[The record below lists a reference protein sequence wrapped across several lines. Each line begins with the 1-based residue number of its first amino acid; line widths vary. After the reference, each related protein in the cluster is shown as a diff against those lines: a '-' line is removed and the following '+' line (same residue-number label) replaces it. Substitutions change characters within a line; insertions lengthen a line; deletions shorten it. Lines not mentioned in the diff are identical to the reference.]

1 MEKIEFKPIPSEYY
15 GDNTRWFIATV
26 IDASP
31 PYGFEGR
38 VKIRV
43 HGIHSQSTK
52 DIPQTDLPWAQCVI
66 PTTEGGVSGIGRIP
80 QLQPSALVFGFF
92 VDGVNSQTPII
103 IGSLPH
109 IELPNL
115 LQSEQANED
124 IGDDTKP
131 NGVWENVVKVFQ
143 PKDVDVQNEVSGNI
157 NNLIK
162 QSREKATVRFFLNI
176 GYTLRQSIAI
186 ASGLSIASGMR
197 TGTNVQ
203 SNGLGRFSEQR
214 YSLLKQFSPNFPHFY
229 TQLAFIAYEL
239 RGTKNGANIRLL
251 RSDKIKGKEGTC
263 EIFCRYY
270 LQHPSLSKQTQ
281 FKAQRLLDRI
291 G

>member
-1 MEKIEFKPIPSEYY
+1 
-15 GDNTRWFIATV
+15 
-26 IDASP
+26 
-31 PYGFEGR
+31 
-38 VKIRV
+38 
-43 HGIHSQSTK
+43 
-52 DIPQTDLPWAQCVI
+52 
-66 PTTEGGVSGIGRIP
+66 
-80 QLQPSALVFGFF
+80 
-92 VDGVNSQTPII
+92 
-103 IGSLPH
+103 
-109 IELPNL
+109 
-115 LQSEQANED
+115 
-124 IGDDTKP
+124 
-131 NGVWENVVKVFQ
+131 
-143 PKDVDVQNEVSGNI
+143 
-157 NNLIK
+157 
-162 QSREKATVRFFLNI
+162 
-176 GYTLRQSIAI
+176 
-186 ASGLSIASGMR
+186 
-197 TGTNVQ
+197 VQ

>member
-1 MEKIEFKPIPSEYY
+1 MELEYKPIPSEYY

-43 HGIHSQSTK
+43 HGLHSQSTK
-52 DIPQTDLPWAQCVI
+52 DIPQSDLPWAQCVI

-92 VDGVNSQTPII
+92 VDGINSQTPIV

-109 IELPNL
+109 IELPNR

-131 NGVWENVVKVFQ
+131 NGIFQKVVKVFQ
-143 PKDVDVQNEVSGNI
+143 PKDVDVENELTGNI
-157 NNLIK
+157 NGRIK

-176 GYTLRQSIAI
+176 GYNLKQSIAI
-186 ASGLSIASGMR
+186 AAGLSMSSGMR

-203 SNGLGRFSEQR
+203 SKGLARFSDER
-214 YSLLKQFSPNFPHFY
+214 YNDLKSFSNDYNNFY

-239 RGTKNGANIRLL
+239 RGKKNGANIRLL
-251 RSDKIKGKEGTC
+251 RSDKIAGKEGTAN
-263 EIFCRYY
+263 IVARYY
-270 LQHPSLSKQTQ
+270 LNNTSLSKQIEL
-281 FKAQRLLDRI
+281 KANRLVDRI